1 MARRITRVLLATAVV
16 VLPSLGAHAAGAQ
29 AVFGEHINRYDVV
42 ITIERDGALQIRE
55 SIGYDFDVIPK
66 HGIFRDLVQTEHY
79 DGTHDRKY
87 RVDVQS
93 VTADGAAV
101 QVQSSTQGS
110 YRHLRIGDPDHTIT
124 GLHRYQLLYTVRGA
138 PLTFAD
144 HDELYWDAIGNQWPV
159 PIVNAHVT
167 VIAPAAIGQ
176 VTCFSGPQGSSLPCA
191 GGASAEGNTA
201 TFSQRQL
208 DANSGLTVVVG
219 MPKGAIQP
227 VPAPILETHKT
238 ILTAFSAT
246 PLTLGLG
253 GGLTALGLVLVLWL
267 GTLRGRDRRYTGS
280 DVDAAMGNASGADE
294 PVPVLHR
301 RAGTIE
307 FVPPDSIRPGEVGM
321 LADEHANLLDVTA
334 TIVDLAVR
342 GFLTI
347 TEVDPERHERHPDYE
362 LIATP
367 GKGKGTPLRYEQV
380 LLNKLFNNRDRVK
393 LSALKYKFRAS
404 LAKIQS
410 ELYDDS
416 VAQGWY
422 RIRPDKTRG
431 RWTAIASAAL
441 VVGLGVTVLVAF
453 TTSLGIIPLSL
464 VVIAIALFI
473 TAGRMPSRTAKGTA
487 MLSRVRGFRQLFDEG
502 EEDTR
507 ARFAEQ
513 KDIFSQYLP
522 YAIVFG
528 CTKKWAKAFEGIAAE
543 ELGTDWYVGSHP
555 FNALYL
561 AHAVDHFGTAA
572 TGTMYASMPSS
583 SGSSGFSGG
592 FSGGGGGGGGGGSW

>member
-1 MARRITRVLLATAVV
+1 MTVRNGLRALLATVV
-16 VLPSLGAHAAGAQ
+16 MLLPVVGAHAANAQ
-29 AVFGEHINRYDVV
+29 TFGEQIRRYDVV
-42 ITIERDGALQIRE
+42 IAIDRDGTLHVRE
-55 SIGYDFDVIPK
+55 SIGYDFSVVPK
-66 HGIFRDLVQTEHY
+66 HGIFRDIPAREHY
-79 DGTHDRKY
+79 DDTYDRKY
-87 RVDVQS
+87 GVTIES
-93 VTADGAAV
+93 VTADGATTPV
-101 QVQSSTQGS
+101 QTSSQGV
-110 YRHLRIGDPDHTIT
+110 YRHLRIGDPDHTVT
-124 GLHRYQLLYTVRGA
+124 GLHRYQIIYTVRGA

-144 HDELYWDAIGNQWPV
+144 HDELNWDAIGLQWPV
-159 PIVNAHVT
+159 PISNAHVT
-167 VIAPAAIGQ
+167 VIAPAPIGQ
-176 VTCFSGPQGSSLPCA
+176 VACFSGPQGSRFPC
-191 GGASAEGNTA
+191 GGASGTGSTA
-201 TFSQRQL
+201 TFSERSL
-208 DANSGLTVVVG
+208 TANAGLTVVVG
-219 MPKGAIQP
+219 MPKGTIQP
-227 VPAPILETHKT
+227 PPAPILEERKT
-238 ILTAFSAT
+238 LATAFKIT
-246 PLTLGLG
+246 PLTTGLG
-253 GGLTALGLVLVLWL
+253 GGLAALGIGAVVWL
-267 GTLRGRDRRYTGS
+267 GTFRGRDRRYVGS
-280 DVDAAMGNASGADE
+280 EVDAAMGNVSGVDE

-307 FVPPDSIRPGEVGM
+307 FVPPDNIRPGEVGM

-347 TEVDPERHERHPDYE
+347 TEVDAERHQRHPDYE
-362 LIATP
+362 MTATP
-367 GKGKGTPLRYEQV
+367 AKGKGTPLPYEQT
-380 LLNKLFNNRDRVK
+380 LLNKLFNNRDSVR
-393 LSALKYKFRAS
+393 LSTLKYKFRTS

-431 RWTAIASAAL
+431 RWSAIGVIAL
-441 VVGLGVTVLVAF
+441 IVGIALTTVVAL
-453 TTSLGIIPLSL
+453 TTSLGIVPLAL
-464 VVIAIALFI
+464 VITAIALLV
-473 TAGRMPSRTAKGTA
+473 TSGRMPSRTAKGTA
-487 MLSRVRGFRQLFDEG
+487 MLSRVRGFRRLFDEG

-543 ELGTDWYVGSHP
+543 ELGTDWYSGSHA

>member
-1 MARRITRVLLATAVV
+1 VRQAMRGVLALAVV
-16 VLPSLGAHAAGAQ
+16 MLPLANANAAGAQ
-29 AVFGEHINRYDVV
+29 TFGEQIRRYDVV
-42 ITIERDGALQIRE
+42 IQITRDGALHIRE
-55 SIGYDFDVIPK
+55 SIGYDFSVIPR
-66 HGIFRDLVQTEHY
+66 HGIFRDLPVRERF
-79 DGTHDRKY
+79 DGTHDRRY
-87 RVDVQS
+87 RLAIES
-93 VTADGAAV
+93 VTADGAPA
-101 QVQSSTQGS
+101 QVQTTTQGV

-124 GLHRYQLLYTVRGA
+124 GLHRYQIIYTVLGA

-144 HDELYWDAIGNQWPV
+144 HDELNWDAIGNQWPV
-159 PIVNAHVT
+159 PISNAHVT
-167 VIAPAAIGQ
+167 VIAPAPISQ
-176 VTCFSGPQGSSLPCA
+176 VACFSGPQGSSLPCD
-191 GGASAEGNTA
+191 GGASAPGLGA
-201 TFSQRQL
+201 TFSQGSL
-208 DANSGLTVVVG
+208 AANAGLTVVVG
-219 MPKGAIQP
+219 MPKGTIQP
-227 VPAPILETHKT
+227 APAPILEERKT
-238 ILTAFSAT
+238 LATAFKIT
-246 PLTLGLG
+246 PLTTGLG
-253 GGLTALGLVLVLWL
+253 GGLALFGLLVVVWL
-267 GTLRGRDRRYTGS
+267 GTLRGRDRRYAGS
-280 DVDAAMGNASGADE
+280 EVDAAMGNATGEDE

-301 RAGTIE
+301 SSGTIE
-307 FVPPDSIRPGEVGM
+307 FVPPDAIRPGEVGM

-362 LIATP
+362 LTATP

-380 LLNKLFNNRDRVK
+380 LLNKLFDNRTTVT
-393 LSALKYKFRAS
+393 LSALKYKFRTS
-404 LAKIQS
+404 LTKIQS
-410 ELYDDS
+410 EIYDDAVS
-416 VAQGWY
+416 QGWY

-431 RWTAIASAAL
+431 RWTAIGVVALLVGIGLTAL
-441 VVGLGVTVLVAF
+441 VAL
-453 TTSLGIIPLSL
+453 TTSFGIVPLSL
-464 VVIAIALFI
+464 VVTAIALLV
-473 TAGRMPSRTAKGTA
+473 AASRMPSRTAKGTA
-487 MLSRVRGFRQLFDEG
+487 MLSRVRGFRRLFDEG

-543 ELGTDWYVGSHP
+543 ELGTDWYSGSHP